1 MGAAL
6 VLEELF
12 ARILWRRRKMSDRIR
27 CSCRRCTIRSL
38 MGPAI
43 IITIGV
49 LFLLSEMRGDLFNFW
64 DTSPM
69 IFIVIGAVSLAAALA
84 PTEGHVSSSIAPA
97 VPPQPGLPPSQ
108 APGSAP
114 GAPQGQ
120 RP

>member
-1 MGAAL
+1 
-6 VLEELF
+6 
-12 ARILWRRRKMSDRIR
+12 MSDRIR

-49 LFLLSEMRGDLFNFW
+49 LFLLSEVRGGSLDFSNTYPVIL
-64 DTSPM
+64 
-69 IFIVIGAVSLAAALA
+69 IVIGAVSLASALA
-84 PTEGHVSSSIAPA
+84 PTEGHVSSSITPA
-97 VPPQPGLPPSQ
+97 VLPPPGLPPSQ
-108 APGSAP
+108 APGSSP